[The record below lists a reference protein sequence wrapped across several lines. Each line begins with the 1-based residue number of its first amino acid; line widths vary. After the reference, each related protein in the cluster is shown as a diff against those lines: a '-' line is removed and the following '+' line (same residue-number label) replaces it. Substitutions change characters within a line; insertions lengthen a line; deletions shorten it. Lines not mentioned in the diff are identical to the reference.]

1 MSGKPDQKRGGIAFF
16 FIIIL
21 GLVIGFLI
29 KRVHI
34 GLLIGLVLGLLDQVS
49 CANDRKQMYERE

>member
-1 MSGKPDQKRGGIAFF
+1 MNNPSPARRDIGIGVL
-16 FIIIL
+16 III

-34 GLLIGLVLGLLDQVS
+34 GLMIGIGLGLLAGGLLS
-49 CANDRKQMYERE
+49 NRK

>member
-1 MSGKPDQKRGGIAFF
+1 MSDKPDQKRGGIAFF
-16 FIIIL
+16 VIIIL

-34 GLLIGLVLGLLDQVS
+34 GLLIGLVMGLLASGLMRRRQKSDL
-49 CANDRKQMYERE
+49 

>member
-1 MSGKPDQKRGGIAFF
+1 MSKQNTNPDNTRLRMSAALCIV
-16 FIIIL
+16 L

-34 GLLIGLVLGLLDQVS
+34 GLLIGLALGLLS
-49 CANDRKQMYERE
+49 GGLLTKRK

>member
-34 GLLIGLVLGLLDQVS
+34 GLLIGLVLGLLAS
-49 CANDRKQMYERE
+49 GLMRKRQKTGV